1 VLTKSQGSPL
11 TETLWPDFEAFQA
24 RDLSGCVVEDLFRDA
39 VFEPMRRTGQTR
51 EGVLAA
57 WGICRGG
64 QRGWLHR
71 ALGTTE
77 SADSWWEFLRDLVR
91 RGLRA
96 PTSITSDGAPGLLQA
111 IAQVGPQSR
120 RIRCWAHQARNVLD
134 KVPAT
139 ARAEVKAHWGEV
151 REAATPEAGRQ
162 AVAAFQAHC
171 ARDYPSA
178 TKRLLDDL
186 DASLNP
192 LRGAPAHRKYV
203 RTTNLLER
211 TFEEERRRTKVI
223 PRFWTE
229 HSALKLIFGTL
240 DRASRRW
247 QRLRFSDVEVK
258 HMEQLRRELGL
269 DSQPAPKS
277 PETSSDVA

>member
-1 VLTKSQGSPL
+1 
-11 TETLWPDFEAFQA
+11 
-24 RDLSGCVVEDLFRDA
+24 
-39 VFEPMRRTGQTR
+39 M
-51 EGVLAA
+51 
-57 WGICRGG
+57 
-64 QRGWLHR
+64 
-71 ALGTTE
+71 
-77 SADSWWEFLRDLVR
+77 
-91 RGLRA
+91 
-96 PTSITSDGAPGLLQA
+96 
-111 IAQVGPQSR
+111 
-120 RIRCWAHQARNVLD
+120 LD

-139 ARAEVKAHWGEV
+139 ARAEVKAHLGEI

-162 AVAAFQAHC
+162 AVAAFQARFG
-171 ARDYPSA
+171 RDYPSA
-178 TKRLLDDL
+178 TKSLLDDL
-186 DASLNP
+186 DASLNH
-192 LRGAPAHRKYV
+192 LRVAPAHRKYV

-258 HMEQLRRELGL
+258 HMDQLRRELGL

-277 PETSSDVA
+277 PETSGDVA